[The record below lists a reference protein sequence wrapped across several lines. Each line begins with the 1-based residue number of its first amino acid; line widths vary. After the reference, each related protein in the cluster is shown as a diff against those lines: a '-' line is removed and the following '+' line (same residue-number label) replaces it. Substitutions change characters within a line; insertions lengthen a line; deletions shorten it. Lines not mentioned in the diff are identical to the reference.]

1 MESSSAL
8 TLSQV
13 AHVGRLTI
21 KFGTIGLVAL
31 IFGRI
36 FFSAAVDFWVAM
48 NPPPPSPPTVGFG
61 ILPAIQ
67 FPTQTEQEKPK
78 GYKLETPTGRFPYFG
93 DRARVFLMVRSVP
106 SLLADQRVKEI
117 AANYGFVFQPTVL
130 NTRTYRWT
138 KTSPLQA
145 TLEMDTQNSTFSL
158 TTNFLSR
165 PELLTRKNLPGDD
178 QAVQLV
184 KSFIAAG
191 QDLPED
197 IATASGHVSYLKS
210 LGGELA
216 PAVSFSD
223 ADFLQVDINRT
234 PVDGNKEMYTP
245 EGTKG
250 IIHAVISGA
259 LSGRDQIVDLQYKY
273 QTVDYNERHTYPLRS
288 VDSAWQVLQAGEG
301 FIAHKGV
308 EEIAVIRS
316 VYIGYFDSFEEQEYL
331 QPIYVFA
338 GDDGFLGYVSAID
351 PRFIQQT
358 GTATR

>member
-1 MESSSAL
+1 MESNSAL
-8 TLSQV
+8 TLTQV
-13 AHVGRLTI
+13 AYVGRLAI
-21 KFGTIGLVAL
+21 KFGSIGLVVL

-36 FFSAAVDFWVAM
+36 LLNATVNFWVATHPA
-48 NPPPPSPPTVGFG
+48 PPPPPTVGFG
-61 ILPAIQ
+61 ILPAIR
-67 FPTQTEQEKPK
+67 FPSQTEQDKPK

-93 DRARVFLMVRSVP
+93 DRAKVFLMVRSVP

-117 AANYGFVFQPTVL
+117 AANYGFVFQPTPL
-130 NTRTYRWT
+130 DARTYRWN
-138 KTSPLQA
+138 KTAPLQA
-145 TLEMDTQNSTFSL
+145 TLQMDIQNYTFSL
-158 TTNFLSR
+158 TTNFLSK
-165 PELLTRKNLPGDD
+165 PELLAKKNLPGDD

-191 QDLPED
+191 QEIPND

-250 IIHAVISGA
+250 IAHAVISGA

-273 QTVDYNERHTYPLRS
+273 QEVDYSERHTYPLRS
-288 VDSAWQVLQAGEG
+288 VQSAWQVLQAGEG
-301 FIAHKGV
+301 FIANRGTS
-308 EEIAVIRS
+308 ETAIIRD

-331 QPIYVFA
+331 QPIYIFA

-351 PRFIQQT
+351 PRFIQQSSVT
-358 GTATR
+358 Q